1 MKKIYNF
8 IALFA
13 ILAFVPSALY
23 AQSSEGHNYEGV
35 VTSKTVY
42 PEFSEDGNYTLSLK
56 TYVTGEVITSSTHT
70 AADIVLLIDRSSSMN
85 EWVNIGKY
93 STCSELIASL
103 NSELC
108 AGSGIY
114 DLDGDYNLRYK
125 DGKWQVDM
133 GGLFSDWEDLTEK
146 LFNNEEFYNYTLR
159 IQKLGAIKIAAY
171 KFIDAIHTD
180 CIENDVEHRISIVT
194 FSSSASTKIDLT
206 SAKTG
211 VSDLKAII
219 KNIDTGGDTYPDEA
233 FDKAYGILNPSTA
246 QTKTVILFTDGAPA
260 KSGSSYTEKIAND
273 AIANA
278 KKIKDWDG
286 KQYIVSAGGVNHTY
300 KRTAKVYTVGIFKDS
315 DKYISQITTF
325 MNYSSSNYPNATDM
339 STPGTGGDTSK
350 GFYRRAT
357 DAVDL
362 SLIFTGIAE
371 EIGGASVEVSS
382 SSQIIDKVTPQFEL
396 PGGITVDNVKNF
408 IKVYTADCTGKEND
422 KLTFNEAGKTLFSE
436 AQITYNVDSN
446 TGLSTIIVTNFPF
459 SDNWC
464 GTYNSVYRGKEL
476 IIEIPIIAD
485 ENTAGGIDI
494 PTNTDDSGLYID
506 GELITQFDIP
516 DVDLPVLL
524 TIKKNGLASGH
535 TAVFTIE
542 KTGYLT
548 NSGHW
553 EGEFETQT
561 VIITGQGKN
570 TPVTACIKVFPAK
583 YRVTETSWSYGY
595 EPDHTVVEKE
605 VVEEAS
611 AVFEFTNKT
620 KEQNDPVGEAVAT
633 NKWDVNVQ
641 KVVRVE

>member
-108 AGSGIY
+108 ARSGIY
-114 DLDGDYNLRYK
+114 DLDGDYNLRYN

-146 LFNNEEFYNYTLR
+146 LFNNEKFYNYTLR

-171 KFIDAIHTD
+171 KFIDAIHAD
-180 CIENDVEHRISIVT
+180 CIEYDVEHRISIVT

-211 VSDLKAII
+211 VSDLKDII
-219 KNIDTGGDTYPDEA
+219 KGIDTGGDTYPDEA

-260 KSGSSYTEKIAND
+260 KSGSSYTEKIANA

-286 KQYIVSAGGVNHTY
+286 KQYNVSAGGVNHTY
-300 KRTAKVYTVGIFKDS
+300 TRTAKVYTVGIFKDS
-315 DKYISQITTF
+315 DKYISEITTF

-611 AVFEFTNKT
+611 AIFEFTNKT